1 MLSDGYTD
9 VPTGKIAAVVT
20 HLEMHEPPSP
30 RVLRQ
35 RSDLSVRQMPS
46 PTAEWYRDLYRRVGE
61 NWLWFVRLELQAQAL
76 EAIIRDPSVEV
87 YALVSGG
94 RDEGLLELDFRTKGM
109 CELAYFGIAPRLIG
123 QGAGR
128 FLMQHA
134 IERAWAKPIHRF
146 WVHTCTFDHPGA
158 VDFYLRSGF
167 RAFKRQIEIADD
179 PRLTGDYPRSAA
191 AHVPI
196 IGEVPHA

>member
-1 MLSDGYTD
+1 MLPDGYTD
-9 VPTGKIAAVVT
+9 VAPGKIAAVVT
-20 HLEMHEPPSP
+20 HLEMLERPSL
-30 RVLRQ
+30 RVPEQ
-35 RSDLSVRQMPS
+35 RSDLSVRRVRE

-61 NWLWFVRLELQAQAL
+61 GWLWFVRLRLQPQAL
-76 EAIIRDPSVEV
+76 EAIIRDASVEV
-87 YALVSGG
+87 HALVSGG
-94 RDEGLLELDFRTKGM
+94 RDEGLLELDFRTEGM
-109 CELAYFGIAPRLIG
+109 CELAYFGVTPRLVG

-134 IERAWAKPIHRF
+134 IERAWARPIHRF

-196 IGEVPHA
+196 IGAQ